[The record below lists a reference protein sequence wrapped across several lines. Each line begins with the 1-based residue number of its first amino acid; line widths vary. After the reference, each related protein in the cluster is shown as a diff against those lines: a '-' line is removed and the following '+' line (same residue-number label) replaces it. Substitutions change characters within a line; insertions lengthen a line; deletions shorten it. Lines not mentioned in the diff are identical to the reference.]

1 MIMDYKPY
9 TPEWSRKR
17 YLSEAL
23 EKYFNDDA
31 SVDVILDDIVD
42 ILQENVMEYRSRA
55 EKFQEVLNGLK
66 SLSY

>member
-1 MIMDYKPY
+1 M
-9 TPEWSRKR
+9 
-17 YLSEAL
+17 SEAL

-66 SLSY
+66 SFSY